1 MIRRIYSF
9 LLFLMVLAVFTS
21 SLNAEKQLEH
31 KIAVLVNDEVISS
44 YDIIQRMKLTA
55 IIQGINLNNQN
66 NQTIV
71 NNVVDELIQEKL
83 KLNKIN
89 EYKINVSERE
99 YQETE
104 VIFFENNKIDKSNI
118 ETLLREN
125 NINYDEL
132 KNLIIIEISW
142 GKLIRG
148 LFLRLTSVSEL
159 EVQDMLN
166 KNPGITYN
174 QAENYVIQRQLD
186 LQSSKLLRDI
196 MNEATVEYK

>member
-1 MIRRIYSF
+1 
-9 LLFLMVLAVFTS
+9 MVLAVFTS

-44 YDIIQRMKLTA
+44 YDIIQRMKLIA

>member
-1 MIRRIYSF
+1 
-9 LLFLMVLAVFTS
+9 MVLAVFTS

-31 KIAVLVNDEVISS
+31 KIEVLVNDEVISS

-104 VIFFENNKIDKSNI
+104 VIFFENNNIDKSNI

>member
-1 MIRRIYSF
+1 MIRCINSF
-9 LLFLMVLAVFTS
+9 LLFLTVLAVFTS

-104 VIFFENNKIDKSNI
+104 VIFFENNNIDKSNI
-118 ETLLREN
+118 EILLREN

-166 KNPGITYN
+166 KNPGITNN